1 LVIYRGK
8 LVSSKVKSMNIEEQY
23 IDGLYVIIMI
33 LNDGEED
40 MVVVFSKP
48 EIGRHFIGTL
58 IFRINN

>member
-1 LVIYRGK
+1 
-8 LVSSKVKSMNIEEQY
+8 
-23 IDGLYVIIMI
+23 MI

-48 EIGRHFIGTL
+48 EIGKDFIRIP